1 MSQEK
6 EQILNM
12 IDKIRGDEGIEDGDD
27 YVNGPEAAA
36 NILKALPLEQR
47 EKLLT
52 KIQSTNSN
60 IFSKVASNFFRFQD
74 LVTLTDKS
82 VQLLIQRIDHEDL
95 VLGFRAANRS
105 IQTKFLKNM
114 SKRKMEILLN
124 DIEQLP
130 VASKQ
135 DTNSSINRIERL
147 VDSLRT
153 SGQVV
158 SMAG

>member
-1 MSQEK
+1 
-6 EQILNM
+6 
-12 IDKIRGDEGIEDGDD
+12 
-27 YVNGPEAAA
+27 
-36 NILKALPLEQR
+36 
-47 EKLLT
+47 
-52 KIQSTNSN
+52 
-60 IFSKVASNFFRFQD
+60 
-74 LVTLTDKS
+74 
-82 VQLLIQRIDHEDL
+82 LIQRIEHEDL

-114 SKRKMEILLN
+114 SKRKMEVLLN

-130 VASKQ
+130 LASKQ